1 MSKYVDLNDEW
12 VGRHL
17 FVDPYPLPKQDI
29 ALRIFDRMEAYLLS
43 MNRRASL
50 PAGERDYYPKVFAE
64 LQAIDYSQN
73 WSSSISSFSINR
85 SFTWLD
91 WKQAEQV
98 DTNRDMSFNGF

>member
-1 MSKYVDLNDEW
+1 MRYDAKFDKFTIDKKESLSFMSKYVDLNDEW

-50 PAGERDYYPKVFAE
+50 PAD
-64 LQAIDYSQN
+64 
-73 WSSSISSFSINR
+73 
-85 SFTWLD
+85 
-91 WKQAEQV
+91 
-98 DTNRDMSFNGF
+98 